1 MQRFRASLR
10 FKSILGRIIFLHV
23 IAIGII
29 CILMPLLLYWLLAR
43 ETDNLHR
50 VAMRDHADM
59 IARNLKPSPG
69 GGWTLDLPAQVR
81 GLYSDTYGRYAYA
94 IADDDGRAVLS
105 SLSDHGLI
113 FPVLSNP

>member
-1 MQRFRASLR
+1 MRSRSTFTACASSCSSTEPRYKSIRYAAWGIFLQRYRANLR

-43 ETDNLHR
+43 ETDSLHR

-59 IARNLKPSPG
+59 IARNLKQSPD
-69 GGWTLDLPAQVR
+69 GGWTLELPAQVR
-81 GLYSDTYGRYAYA
+81 DL
-94 IADDDGRAVLS
+94 
-105 SLSDHGLI
+105 
-113 FPVLSNP
+113 